1 MSALVSAFGA
11 GLLFGLGL
19 WVSGMANPAK
29 VLGFLDVAGR
39 WDPSL
44 AFVMAGAVG
53 VTAIAFPLA
62 LRRGRPFFEGGFRRA
77 ELGLVDASLVAGSAL
92 FGIGW
97 GIAGFCPG
105 PGLTALASLTAEAS
119 AFVAA
124 MIAGGLLHRLVARPS
139 GLPDEGPSA

>member
-1 MSALVSAFGA
+1 MSALLSAFGA

-44 AFVMAGAVG
+44 AFVMGGAVG
-53 VTAIAFPLA
+53 VTAIAFPLI
-62 LRRGRPFFEGGFRRA
+62 LRRGQPLIGGGFRLA
-77 ELGLVDASLVAGSAL
+77 ELRHLDARLVAGSAI
-92 FGIGW
+92 FGLGW

-105 PGLTALASLTAEAS
+105 PGLTALASLSAEAGV
-119 AFVAA
+119 FVAA
-124 MIAGGLLHRLVARPS
+124 MIAGGLLHGLVPAPS